1 MKSIVFCPDEMLR
14 ALFAHGYT
22 VTLGVSSATVF
33 WRTRDGQPGSRVLH
47 GKWGLYNWMC
57 DCELL

>member
-1 MKSIVFCPDEMLR
+1 MKSIVFCSDEMLR

-22 VTLGVSSATVF
+22 VDIGVFSATVF